1 MLSPQEVDNERTGR
15 PLNIHV
21 NATVTS
27 QPLSNE
33 ADSSIRLTDIS
44 LNKSENGISTYKE
57 DADTIPN
64 RPEDFNVRLKKHFYC
79 FQTDSLNGI
88 LRRIS
93 FKSDSS
99 DSSTAETL
107 TDKDLYD
114 FDDLFEISLNESV
127 DSVQNTSSL
136 ADESLCQDE
145 EAVFES
151 CEEDLSKSIKIHEP
165 LEETWSKSSLTNAIN
180 TQINIIPQT
189 EL

>member
-1 MLSPQEVDNERTGR
+1 MLSTQGVKNEMNGR
-15 PLNIHV
+15 SLNIHV

-33 ADSSIRLTDIS
+33 ADLSIRLTGIS
-44 LNKSENGISTYKE
+44 LNKRENGISTYKE
-57 DADTIPN
+57 DADKIPN

-79 FQTDSLNGI
+79 FQTDGLNGI

-107 TDKDLYD
+107 SYKDLYD
-114 FDDLFEISLNESV
+114 FDEHDLFEISLNESV
-127 DSVQNTSSL
+127 NSVQNTSSL
-136 ADESLCQDE
+136 ADESICQDE
-145 EAVFES
+145 EAVLES
-151 CEEDLSKSIKIHEP
+151 CEDFHFKRKKIHEP

-180 TQINIIPQT
+180 TQINIIP
-189 EL
+189 